1 MKEAT
6 GELST
11 TVITVVAIAA
21 VLTLF
26 TVFLYPSLKGA
37 ILARTH
43 CSQAGACTGTGKERT
58 CQFYDDDGITLNNTP
73 IHCPEQDEQV
83 NNTPRG

>member
-21 VLTLF
+21 VMAIF
-26 TVFLYPSLKGA
+26 TAFIYPALKAA
-37 ILARTH
+37 IRARTY
-43 CSQAGACTGTGKERT
+43 CQSSVQCTACEGGKQE
-58 CQFYDDDGITLNNTP
+58 CHYYNDDMTVS
-73 IHCPEQDEQV
+73 EQTIVCDCGDAEKSG
-83 NNTPRG
+83 N

>member
-21 VLTLF
+21 ILSLF

-37 ILARTH
+37 ILARVH
-43 CSQAGACTGTGKERT
+43 CSEAVECHGTGADRKCKFYKE
-58 CQFYDDDGITLNNTP
+58 DGITLSDTE
-73 IHCPEQDEQV
+73 ITCPEQDAKKDK
-83 NNTPRG
+83 

>member
-21 VLTLF
+21 ILSLF

-37 ILARTH
+37 ILARVH
-43 CSQAGACTGTGKERT
+43 CSEAVLCNGTGNNRK
-58 CQFYDDDGITLNNTP
+58 CKYYKDDGQTLSDQE
-73 IHCPEQDEQV
+73 IVCPEQDEKK
-83 NNTPRG
+83 TK